1 VQCEDAL
8 KDEDMGGVDG
18 VFVRKPGVLLER
30 VDWNVNLLPRF
41 DVPEMLHQQVKID
54 SRWSIEVVFI
64 SESGFG
70 LFRGEWFVV

>member
-1 VQCEDAL
+1 
-8 KDEDMGGVDG
+8 
-18 VFVRKPGVLLER
+18 
-30 VDWNVNLLPRF
+30 
-41 DVPEMLHQQVKID
+41 MLHQQVKID